1 MTEAANDP
9 LPDLS
14 IVIPVLNEAE
24 NVADLAG
31 EVRAALASMCRF
43 EILFVDDGS
52 IDATAEVVRGLS
64 AASPPEGR
72 IRLLRHA
79 ERCGQS
85 AGLRSGVAA
94 ARAPLVATL
103 DGDGQNDPAD
113 IPRLLELYRAGPHD
127 RPLMIAGKRAK
138 RRDSLAKRLSS
149 RVANGVRR
157 RLLRDGLTDTGC
169 GLKLFERKTFL
180 DLPYFAHMHRY
191 LGALFLRQGGRVEA
205 LTVNHRPRSKGES
218 KYGLFDRLWVG
229 IVDLA
234 GVMWLQRRA
243 GVPSRVEEG

>member
-1 MTEAANDP
+1 MSMTDAP
-9 LPDLS
+9 PDIS

-24 NVADLAG
+24 NVAELAA
-31 EVRAALASMCRF
+31 EVRAALAPICRF

-52 IDATAEVVRGLS
+52 TDATAEVVRGLA
-64 AASPPEGR
+64 AASPPDGKV
-72 IRLLRHA
+72 RLLRHA

-85 AGLRSGVAA
+85 AGLRSGVMA
-94 ARAPLVATL
+94 ARAPLIATL

-113 IPRLLELYRAGPHD
+113 IPRLLERHRAGPHD
-127 RPLMIAGKRAK
+127 RPLMIAGQRAR
-138 RRDSLAKRLSS
+138 RRDSFAKRLSS

-157 RLLRDGLTDTGC
+157 RLLKDGLTDTGC
-169 GLKLFERKTFL
+169 GLKLFERQTFL

-191 LGALFLRQGGRVEA
+191 LGALVLRQNGRVEA
-205 LTVNHRPRSKGES
+205 LTVNHRPRSRGLS

-243 GVPSRVEEG
+243 GVPTRVEED

>member
-1 MTEAANDP
+1 MNEAPPNP
-9 LPDLS
+9 SPDLS

-24 NVADLAG
+24 NVADLAD
-31 EVRAALASMCRF
+31 EVRAALASVCRF

-52 IDATAEVVRGLS
+52 TDATAEVVRGLA
-64 AASPPEGR
+64 AASPPDGKV
-72 IRLLRHA
+72 RLLRHA

-85 AGLRSGVAA
+85 AGLRTGVAG
-94 ARAPLVATL
+94 ARATLIATL

-113 IPRLLELYRAGPHD
+113 IPRLLEMYRAGRHD
-127 RPLMIAGKRAK
+127 RPLMIAGKRAR

-149 RVANGVRR
+149 RIANGVRR

-169 GLKLFERKTFL
+169 GLKLFERQLFL

-191 LGALFLRQGGRVEA
+191 LGALALRQGGRVEA
-205 LTVNHRPRSKGES
+205 ITVNHRPRSKGAS

-243 GVPSRVEEG
+243 GVPSRVDEG

>member
-1 MTEAANDP
+1 MTEP
-9 LPDLS
+9 PPDLS
-14 IVIPVLNEAE
+14 IVIPVLNEAD
-24 NVADLAG
+24 NVAELAA
-31 EVRAALASMCRF
+31 EVRAALAPICRF

-52 IDATAEVVRGLS
+52 TDATADVLRGL
-64 AASPPEGR
+64 AAVSPPDGR

-85 AGLRSGVAA
+85 AGIRTGVAA
-94 ARAPLVATL
+94 ARSSLVATL

-113 IPRLLELYRAGPHD
+113 IPALLALFRDGPHD
-127 RPLMIAGKRAK
+127 RPLMIAGKRAR
-138 RRDSLAKRLSS
+138 RRDSFAKRLSS
-149 RVANGVRR
+149 RIANGVRR

-169 GLKLFERKTFL
+169 GLKLFERQVFL

-191 LGALFLRQGGRVEA
+191 LGALMLRQGARVTSV
-205 LTVNHRPRSKGES
+205 TVNHRPRGKGAS

-243 GVPSRVEEG
+243 GVPSRVDEG